1 MVTKDLANS
10 IDYAT
15 NTNVDFWETPFRASK
30 PIPFRGS
37 YSANAIACV
46 AASMSFYSL
55 HIWNYAG
62 DESVDVDGD
71 WNPGDGDPDVAN
83 KIADALKLA
92 SLAASGAKQEEL
104 DSRLDYIQETEM
116 SMDRNDAGRVWWK
129 LSPRLA
135 QQGRNGSR
143 ILGPGG
149 TGSTRNLRV
158 ADKRVSGKS
167 LLASK
172 SGGGASLYK

>member
-1 MVTKDLANS
+1 VTKDLANS

-15 NTNVDFWETPFRASK
+15 NTSVDFWETPFRTST

-37 YSANAIACV
+37 YSANASACV

-55 HIWNYAG
+55 HIWNYAS
-62 DESVDVDGD
+62 DASVDMDPD

-104 DSRLDYIQETEM
+104 DARLDYIQETEM

-129 LSPRLA
+129 LGPRLA
-135 QQGRNGSR
+135 QPGRNGSSIR
-143 ILGPGG
+143 GPGRI
-149 TGSTRNLRV
+149 GSSGNLTV
-158 ADKRVSGKS
+158 ADKRVSGKRPM
-167 LLASK
+167 AK
-172 SGGGASLYK
+172 KARGGAKLYK

>member
-15 NTNVDFWETPFRASK
+15 NTSVDFWETPFRTST

-37 YSANAIACV
+37 YSANASACV

-55 HIWNYAG
+55 HIWNYAS
-62 DESVDVDGD
+62 DASVDMDPD

-104 DSRLDYIQETEM
+104 DARLDYIQETEM

-135 QQGRNGSR
+135 QEGRNGSR

-149 TGSTRNLRV
+149 TGSTRNRTV
-158 ADKRVSGKS
+158 AKKRVSGKN
-167 LLASK
+167 LLTS
-172 SGGGASLYK
+172 